1 MKHPLQ
7 TTLLL
12 ILLFVTAQVV
22 GLLLVDASI
31 KDVRVNVETGQRVL
45 VHDETAIGE
54 RPHLQ
59 GYQSVLYLLFGVALG
74 TGILLLLVRFRKML
88 LWKSWFFLAVFLALY
103 VAFGV
108 LLPKALALLLALSLA
123 VWKIYRPNPWVHN
136 LTEIFLYAGIA
147 VLLVPILDVKWALV
161 LLLAIS
167 VYDAWAVW
175 QSKHMVKLA
184 EFQKGSTVFAGL
196 MVPKRGAQRLKAGSA
211 VSTTGGIAAKSAPRT
226 PARGA
231 GTAILGGG
239 DIAFPLLFGG
249 AVMEHTL
256 LVSGSRLV
264 ALGASLLVTLG
275 AALALAG
282 LFWYSKKNTY
292 YPAMPFL
299 TAGCL
304 LGWLVTMVL

>member
-1 MKHPLQ
+1 MKHPLE

-12 ILLFVTAQVV
+12 LLLFVTAQVV

-31 KDVRVNVETGQRVL
+31 AQVRVDVATGQRSL
-45 VHDETAIGE
+45 VHEETVIGE

-59 GYQSVLYLLFGVALG
+59 GYQSLLYLLFGVAIG
-74 TGILLLLVRFRKML
+74 TGLLLILVRFRQMM
-88 LWKSWFFLAVFLALY
+88 LWKSWFFLAVFLALA

-108 LLPKALALLLALSLA
+108 FLPSWVALLLALGLA
-123 VWKIYRPNPWVHN
+123 AWKLFRPNPWIHN

-147 VLLVPILDVKWALV
+147 VLLVPILDVRWALV

-175 QSKHMVKLA
+175 RSKHMVKLA
-184 EFQKGSTVFAGL
+184 EFQKGSKVFAGL
-196 MVPKRGAQRLKAGSA
+196 MVPKRSGRKTAATSLSGAQRALLK
-211 VSTTGGIAAKSAPRT
+211 RT
-226 PARGA
+226 PKKRSGERGS
-231 GTAILGGG
+231 AILGGG
-239 DIAFPLLFGG
+239 DIAFPLLFAG
-249 AVMEHTL
+249 AVLERAIL
-256 LVSGSRLV
+256 SGASRLV
-264 ALGASLLVTLG
+264 ALGDALLVVGGATL
-275 AALALAG
+275 ALAL

-304 LGWLVTMVL
+304 LGWVVTLVL